1 MATKTSFIAY
11 RGPSMLDGKPI
22 ALVVTTK
29 SRNDKT
35 GNMVQTW
42 IIPDNGQHPHEAIKT
57 GADVSVCG
65 DCKHR
70 QGLGGSCYVNLGQG
84 PRAVAAALMRGSYG
98 PVDLDGAVDACS
110 GRAVRI
116 GSYGDPAAVPFGIW
130 LRLTNTATSWTGYT
144 HQWRDERFASLRG
157 LVMASCDTP
166 EERRAALEAGW
177 RTFRVRM
184 ADQAVLTGE
193 FVCPASEEAG
203 YKRTCVTCRACDGTR
218 FGTSS
223 ARAGSPVIVVH
234 GALASRFAKTLSRI
248 PA

>member
-1 MATKTSFIAY
+1 MAKQTSFIAY

-22 ALVVTTK
+22 AMVVTTK
-29 SRNDKT
+29 SGNVKT
-35 GNMVQTW
+35 GDMVQTW
-42 IIPDNGQHPHEAIKT
+42 IIADNGQHPHEAIKT
-57 GADVSVCG
+57 GADASVCG

-98 PVDLDGAVDACS
+98 DVALPAAADACM
-110 GRAVRI
+110 GRNVRI
-116 GSYGDPAAVPFGIW
+116 GSYGDPAAVPFGVW
-130 LRLTNTATSWTGYT
+130 TALLAGAKGWTGYT
-144 HQWRDERFASLRG
+144 HQWRDPRFDAFRG
-157 LVMASCDTP
+157 IVMASCDTP
-166 EERRAALEAGW
+166 AERYEAVTAGW
-177 RTFRVRM
+177 RTFRVRL
-184 ADQAVLTGE
+184 ADAPVMTGE

-203 YKRTCVTCRACDGTR
+203 FQRTCDTCRACDGTR
-218 FGTSS
+218 FGISS